1 MAIRGNQWP
10 SGSVPRLRMGTCMP
24 AHEEQRARRR
34 DAVAS
39 NAFEFELIGTA
50 RAEQRRAELVT

>member
-1 MAIRGNQWP
+1 
-10 SGSVPRLRMGTCMP
+10 MGTCMP